1 MYVKNL
7 DLLNINKIYIKLKLM
22 YILRIIQIKFLGES
36 MNIFHL
42 EKAHKAFTKATL
54 AFLSV
59 FLASDIISQDS
70 TVEEVIVTA
79 QKKSEN
85 LQNVPITVQ
94 NLSSEDIDDFMKEVT
109 NVCMGGIKKMFENR

>member
-1 MYVKNL
+1 
-7 DLLNINKIYIKLKLM
+7 
-22 YILRIIQIKFLGES
+22 

-42 EKAHKAFTKATL
+42 EKAHKAFTNATL
-54 AFLSV
+54 AISSV

-94 NLSSEDIDDFMKEVT
+94 NLSSEDIDSLNIRDFYD
-109 NVCMGGIKKMFENR
+109 